1 VLRRR
6 RPSGSSA
13 TADSRLGLEADAS
26 LRAHPHWLTDARRL
40 GALHARLS
48 AALGESEA
56 AAALL
61 QAGCLHG
68 LRDAAEALAT
78 GWSGGTGAASGRAP
92 RLSLTFLPLA
102 GGAESDLAGGWPERQ
117 EAEGRIAAL
126 GRSAAPCCF
135 ATAGYASGWLSGLL
149 GEDILAV
156 EVECAA
162 AGATACRFVAR
173 RVGDWRASGDRR
185 VAPLLARLDFA
196 ELRAGVAED
205 APEPDPPE
213 ELAPALDGDLPV
225 VQVWG
230 PVMVLPFSG
239 ADDSIA
245 TLESV
250 SRDAAA
256 RDVSVV
262 VLDLGGA
269 LLERVGGAIA
279 LERVLDALACRGADT
294 VVAGVSP
301 RNAAVVEEVAAR
313 HMLVKAEL
321 PAAIAAA
328 FQLADARRRPC

>member
-1 VLRRR
+1 MLRRP
-6 RPSGSSA
+6 RPSSSPA
-13 TADSRLGLEADAS
+13 KADSRLGLEADAS

-40 GALHARLS
+40 GALHARLA
-48 AALGESEA
+48 AALGEPAA

-68 LRDAAEALAT
+68 LRDAAEALAA
-78 GWSGGTGAASGRAP
+78 GWTGGTGAAPGRPP
-92 RLSLTFLPLA
+92 RLALTFLPI
-102 GGAESDLAGGWPERQ
+102 GGRVGPELAGGWAERH
-117 EAEGRIAAL
+117 EADGRVAAL

-135 ATAGYASGWLSGLL
+135 ASSGYASGWLSGLL
-149 GEDILAV
+149 GEDVLAV

-173 RVGDWRASGDRR
+173 PVGDWRAHGDRR
-185 VAPLLARLDFA
+185 ALPLLERLDFA
-196 ELRAGVAED
+196 ELRAGVAAD
-205 APEPDPPE
+205 APEAEPPE
-213 ELAPALDGDLPV
+213 ELAPSLDGDLPV
-225 VQVWG
+225 VHVWG

-239 ADDSIA
+239 AEDSIA

-269 LLERVGGAIA
+269 LLERVSGTIA
-279 LERVLDALACRGADT
+279 LERVLDALACRGADA

-313 HMLVKAEL
+313 HMLLQADL

-328 FQLADARRRPC
+328 FQLADARRRPS